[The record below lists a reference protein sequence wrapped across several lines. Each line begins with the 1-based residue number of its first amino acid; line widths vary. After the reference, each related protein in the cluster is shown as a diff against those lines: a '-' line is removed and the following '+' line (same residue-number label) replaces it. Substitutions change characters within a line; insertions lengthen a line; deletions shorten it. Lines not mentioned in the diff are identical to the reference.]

1 MDGDLGHALKQS
13 SELMESALADAREE
27 LAALDTRRAELTALI
42 ERAEAVQRSHN
53 ATERRIKMTLHD
65 AMALVLDEHDNRW
78 MNIRD
83 LGNEVNQRDLY
94 RKRDGSE
101 VEINQFHARINN
113 YSQIFERNGPDVRL
127 RSTTSGRRR

>member
-1 MDGDLGHALKQS
+1 MAVVLRGHG
-13 SELMESALADAREE
+13 
-27 LAALDTRRAELTALI
+27 
-42 ERAEAVQRSHN
+42 
-53 ATERRIKMTLHD
+53 
-65 AMALVLDEHDNRW
+65 NRW

-113 YSQIFERNGPDVRL
+113 YKNLFERNGPTVRL
-127 RSTTSGRRR
+127 RGPSEVET